1 MNKRLFFLLKTK
13 KVVWDKLNM
22 DVHMDLTQLENVH
35 ITETRF
41 NYLVI
46 VLLL

>member
-1 MNKRLFFLLKTK
+1 
-13 KVVWDKLNM
+13 M

-41 NYLVI
+41 NYFVI